1 MGSEVG
7 EWRFSQWEKMEGRIG
22 SGKGGGRT
30 TRWESGC
37 QHRQY
42 PSSSINRRL
51 CTDGIEWNGNWEQG
65 NNISMGNIVG
75 IFSDTVIWKSTSNQG
90 TGQACC
96 RG

>member
-1 MGSEVG
+1 MDGRIGNGKGGGRKWKEEER
-7 EWRFSQWEKMEGRIG
+7 EWEGRREKMEGKIG

-42 PSSSINRRL
+42 PSSINRRL
-51 CTDGIEWNGNWEQG
+51 STDGIEWNREQG

-75 IFSDTVIWKSTSNQG
+75 IF
-90 TGQACC
+90 
-96 RG
+96 

>member
-1 MGSEVG
+1 MGTGKGGGRKWNGRIGIGKG
-7 EWRFSQWEKMEGRIG
+7 ENGREDREWEGRIG

-42 PSSSINRRL
+42 PSSINRRL

-75 IFSDTVIWKSTSNQG
+75 IF
-90 TGQACC
+90 
-96 RG
+96 